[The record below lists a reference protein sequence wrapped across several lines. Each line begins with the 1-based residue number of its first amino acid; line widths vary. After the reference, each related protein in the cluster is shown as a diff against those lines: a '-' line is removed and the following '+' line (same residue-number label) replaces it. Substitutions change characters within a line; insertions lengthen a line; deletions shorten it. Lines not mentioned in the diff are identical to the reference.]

1 MSQQLRQPLP
11 VMYPEE
17 EYVRRRICEAI
28 DGLTNAAAA
37 RLLGVSHETIRR
49 IRIGDPPSLRLV
61 ISVCREMKIDPRW
74 LVMGESITVARKGL

>member
-1 MSQQLRQPLP
+1 MSRQVNQP
-11 VMYPEE
+11 VRIVYAEE
-17 EYVRRRICEAI
+17 EYVRRRICEVI

-61 ISVCREMKIDPRW
+61 ISVCREMEIDPRW
-74 LVMGESITVARKGL
+74 LVMGESHSEPSDRE